1 MNKKQE
7 FIDRLSQNL
16 TRFQIVDKFH
26 QMDTHTARFKIAEM
40 CYNIMEQMLKEQNK
54 EDEKIAKAQEQY
66 NQIHDTTGEPN
77 VENQE
82 NKDSGN

>member
-7 FIDRLSQNL
+7 FIDKMSENL

-26 QMDTHTARFKIAEM
+26 QMDTKVARFKIAEM
-40 CYNIMEQMLKEQNK
+40 CYNVLEQMVKEA
-54 EDEKIAKAQEQY
+54 EKVEKAQEIY
-66 NQIHDTTGEPN
+66 NQLHDVGEPN